1 MKLSH
6 RVTALAASE
15 TAAVSSRA
23 AELKRSGIDVIG
35 FGVGEPD
42 FDTPDSIK
50 QAAIEALRAG
60 HTKYSKPFSGL
71 PDVRKAIC
79 EKLARD
85 SGLSYGAD
93 EVMVTVGCKEAIY
106 LALMSLVDPGD
117 EVLLP
122 VPYWVSY
129 PSQIELAGGT
139 PIAVRGEESR
149 AFKIT
154 AKQIAEA
161 ITPRTRVL
169 LLNYPNNPAGY
180 NYTAAELRPI
190 IEVVRDHDLWVIS
203 DELYDGLVY
212 GDEGFTSFGAAEGA
226 NRDRIVIVHSTS
238 KTHSMTGWRVGFAAG
253 PKSLI
258 SAMAKL
264 QTHTTSG
271 AATFLQFGMAAA
283 LRADPAMVH
292 EVREEYRRRRKLL
305 CAGLNALPG
314 VTCVEPAGAFY
325 CFPNVSKTYAR
336 LGVRT
341 STEFAAKL
349 LEEAHVAV
357 VPGAAFGSDDHIR
370 LAFATSPA
378 AIEAGLARMNTF
390 LAG

>member
-6 RVTALAASE
+6 RVTALAASA
-15 TAAVSSRA
+15 TAAVSGRA
-23 AELKRSGIDVIG
+23 AELKRSGVDVIG

-42 FDTPDSIK
+42 FDTPEPIK
-50 QAAIEALRAG
+50 AAAIDALRAG
-60 HTKYSKPFSGL
+60 QTKYSKPFSGL
-71 PDVRKAIC
+71 PDVRAAIC

-85 SGLSYGAD
+85 SKVTYGPN

-139 PIAVRGEESR
+139 PIAIRGEESR
-149 AFKIT
+149 AFKVT
-154 AKQIAEA
+154 AKQIADA

-180 NYTAAELRPI
+180 NYSADELKPI
-190 IEVVRDHDLWVIS
+190 VEVARSHDLWVIS

-212 GDEGFTSFGAAEGA
+212 GNEGFTSFAAVKDA
-226 NRDRIVIVHSTS
+226 NRERIIIVHSTS
-238 KTHSMTGWRVGFAAG
+238 KTHSMTGWRIGFAAG
-253 PKSLI
+253 PEPVIK
-258 SAMAKL
+258 AMSKL

-271 AATFLQFGMAAA
+271 ACTFNQFGMAAA
-283 LRADPAMVH
+283 LRADSSMVH
-292 EVREEYRRRRKLL
+292 AVRDEYRRRRKML
-305 CAGLNALPG
+305 CDGLNALPG
-314 VTCVEPAGAFY
+314 VSCIEPAGAFY
-325 CFPNVSKTYAR
+325 CFPNVSKTYEK
-336 LGVRT
+336 LGVRS

-357 VPGAAFGSDDHIR
+357 VPGAAFGSDEHVR
-370 LAFATSPA
+370 LAFATAPEV
-378 AIEAGLARMNTF
+378 IEAGLARMRKF
-390 LAG
+390 LAE

>member
-1 MKLSH
+1 MRLSH
-6 RVTALAASE
+6 RVTALAASA

-23 AELKRSGIDVIG
+23 AELKRSGVDVIG

-42 FDTPDSIK
+42 FDTPESIK
-50 QAAIEALRAG
+50 TAAIDALRAG

-71 PDVRKAIC
+71 PDVRAAVC

-85 SGLSYGAD
+85 SGLTYTPN

-117 EVLLP
+117 EVLLL

-139 PIAVRGEESR
+139 PIAIHGAEARS
-149 AFKIT
+149 FKVT
-154 AKQIAEA
+154 AEQIAEA

-180 NYTAAELRPI
+180 NYTADELQPI
-190 IEVVRDHDLWVIS
+190 IEVARTHDLWVIS

-212 GDEGFTSFGAAEGA
+212 GDEGFTSFATVEGA
-226 NRDRIVIVHSTS
+226 NRERIIIVHSTS
-238 KTHSMTGWRVGFAAG
+238 KTHSMTGWRIGFAAG
-253 PKSLI
+253 PEPVIK
-258 SAMAKL
+258 AMGKL

-271 AATFLQFGMAAA
+271 ACTFGQFGMAAA
-283 LRADPAMVH
+283 LRADPAL
-292 EVREEYRRRRKLL
+292 VRDVRDEYRRRRRMM
-305 CAGLNALPG
+305 CDGLNAMPG
-314 VTCVEPAGAFY
+314 VSCVEPAGAFY
-325 CFPNVSKTYAR
+325 CFPNVSKTYDR
-336 LGVRT
+336 LGIST

-349 LEEAHVAV
+349 LEDAHVAV
-357 VPGAAFGSDDHIR
+357 VPGAAFGSDEHVR
-370 LAFATSPA
+370 LAFATAPES
-378 AIEAGLARMNTF
+378 IEAGLGRMSRF
-390 LAG
+390 LSR